1 MCVDDISLITAI
13 ALKKSNKKNIP
24 QERGRAAESNNIMPE
39 DMFYFCPLNSRMGR
53 LFVVLFVAL
62 LMLGSYCCAL
72 FFCREMIR
80 FYSAST
86 STSHY
91 SLGLIHINIHPYI
104 HTYICF
110 DINFAA

>member
-1 MCVDDISLITAI
+1 MCVCVDDISLITAI

-72 FFCREMIR
+72 FFAER
-80 FYSAST
+80 
-86 STSHY
+86 
-91 SLGLIHINIHPYI
+91 
-104 HTYICF
+104 
-110 DINFAA
+110 